1 MRAPKCTLLLD
12 NCQRAAPW
20 KAELSKGFPLP
31 GVRRALPALRFPLP
45 LGSVVCNAHVLQEK
59 LRLAIGGCG
68 TREASLILSLLLKA
82 WMRSKLGV
90 GSQGF
95 AEIPS
100 AIHWQL
106 HPLPKGSQT
115 KSASICQ
122 TPKAGQRLMGEGIPQ
137 QVGR

>member
-1 MRAPKCTLLLD
+1 MFPAP
-12 NCQRAAPW
+12 
-20 KAELSKGFPLP
+20 
-31 GVRRALPALRFPLP
+31 RFPLP
-45 LGSVVCNAHVLQEK
+45 LGSVVCNAHVLWEK
-59 LRLAIGGCG
+59 LRLALGACG

-82 WMRSKLGV
+82 WMQSKLGV

-115 KSASICQ
+115 KEQIFVKL
-122 TPKAGQRLMGEGIPQ
+122 PKRD
-137 QVGR
+137 RD